1 MVLEKTGLPPS
12 FFINKIISMKFILGK
27 KIEMSKIF
35 NEKGEAIPVTLVKAG
50 PCFVTQI
57 KTLKTDGYSAVQIG
71 FERKTKNIKKTEK
84 GKEFKYLREFR
95 VEDPSNFKVGQE
107 INVSIFKEGD
117 KVKVTG
123 ISKGKGF
130 QGVVKRWGFS
140 GAPKTHGTKHTH
152 RAPGSIGRIVP
163 PKVLKGT
170 KMAGR
175 AGGKKVTIKN
185 LEIVKVDPKENILAI
200 KGAIPGARG
209 SLVKIQ
215 AK

>member
-1 MVLEKTGLPPS
+1 
-12 FFINKIISMKFILGK
+12 MKFILGK
-27 KIEMSKIF
+27 KIEMTRIF
-35 NEKGEAIPVTLVKAG
+35 DKEGKAIPVTLIEAG
-50 PCFVTQI
+50 PCYVTQV
-57 KTLKTDGYSAVQIG
+57 KTPKTDGYSAVQVG
-71 FERKTKNIKKTEK
+71 FEKKKKGIKKTEK
-84 GKEFKYLREFR
+84 GKEFRYLREFR
-95 VEDPSNFKVGQE
+95 VENPQDFKVGQK
-107 INVSIFKEGD
+107 IDISIFKEGE
-117 KVKVTG
+117 KVKVSG

-175 AGGKKVTIKN
+175 TGQKRVTIKN
-185 LEIVKVDPKENILAI
+185 LEIIKVDQKANILAI

-209 SLVKIQ
+209 SLVEIQ
-215 AK
+215 KL